1 MFNTLKNYT
10 QQIIGL
16 GLIAGLILGLG
27 VYNSHGTPADAKI
40 FGTTVS
46 ATDSCQ
52 EPKETQVLKAESS
65 DTMLLVRSMF
75 SKEEADKITGYLLV
89 RGLLIMVSGMEIYRD
104 DARPGEA
111 YMVLYEKLTID
122 GAVKDCVIQQE
133 DEGVLGDGFWLAD
146 VHVNAFLDAI
156 GQLNNGVETLTK

>member
-1 MFNTLKNYT
+1 MFNTLKNYS

-16 GLIAGLILGLG
+16 GLVAGLILGLG

-75 SKEEADKITGYLLV
+75 SKEEADKITNFFLV
-89 RGLLIMVSGMEIYRD
+89 RGVLMVVSGAEIYRD
-104 DARPGEA
+104 DTHPGEA
-111 YMVLYEKLTID
+111 YMVFYEKLTIE
-122 GAVKDCVIQQE
+122 GEVKDCVYMQ
-133 DEGVLGDGFWLAD
+133 DNEGVLGDGFWLKD
-146 VHVNAFLDAI
+146 EYVDAFLLEI
-156 GQLNNGVETLTK
+156 GQLDNGVETLTK